1 VIDGLPYPLP
11 DDPDLAAV
19 AAALETAQ
27 LTAQVWDDR
36 WRLVYSTDD
45 FRLSTGGGIERIE
58 PPAGEHFFST
68 AVLESNTSA
77 RGGVMEE
84 SFVSWARHWGPV
96 VLADTPGGLDEL
108 RSLTDPRAHEALEGM
123 QPADP
128 PAAFADR
135 VDVRYGTGR
144 TPLDAFCVRIH
155 RADGSFAG
163 SAVILKP
170 ALPGSVIGMLAL
182 GDPEHFARLLSVA
195 APGRRATAILFADLE
210 GSTPLSRRL
219 STAAYFALVRRL
231 TRRIDERVIAAGGI
245 IGKHVG
251 DGVTAFF
258 LTQHAGSDSAAARA
272 CIEAARA
279 IQADAPG
286 IAARSDL
293 PPEAVT
299 LRFGLHWG
307 ASLYVGQLLT
317 GGHAEA
323 TAIGDEVNEA
333 ARIEACATGGRT
345 LATKSLLE
353 RLEPD
358 DAAALGLDPD
368 HLAYTPLGEL
378 PGAPEKARRDA
389 PALAVCEV

>member
-1 VIDGLPYPLP
+1 MSAPGPYPLP
-11 DDPDLAAV
+11 EDPALATVAV
-19 AAALETAQ
+19 ALETAQ
-27 LTAQVWDDR
+27 LTAQVWDAR
-36 WRLVYSTDD
+36 WRLAYSTDD
-45 FRLSTGGGIERIE
+45 FRLSTGGGIARVD
-58 PPAGEHFFST
+58 PPTGEHFFSS
-68 AVLESNTSA
+68 AVYESNTSA
-77 RGGVMEE
+77 RGGLMAE
-84 SFVSWARHWGPV
+84 SFEAWVRRWGPV

-108 RSLTDPRAHEALEGM
+108 RLLTDARVHAALDDME
-123 QPADP
+123 PVEP

-135 VDVRYGTGR
+135 VEVRYGTGR
-144 TPLDAFCVRIH
+144 TPLDALCVRIRH
-155 RADGSFAG
+155 PDGSLAG
-163 SAVILKP
+163 NAVILKP
-170 ALPGSVIGMLAL
+170 ALPGAVLGMLAL

-195 APGRRATAILFADLE
+195 APRRRPTAILFADLE

-258 LTQHAGSDSAAARA
+258 LSQHAGSDSAAARA

-279 IQADAPG
+279 IQAEAPDV
-286 IAARSDL
+286 AARSEL
-293 PPEAVT
+293 PTEAVT
-299 LRFGLHWG
+299 LRFGMHWG

-333 ARIEACATGGRT
+333 ARIEACAGGGRA
-345 LATKSLLE
+345 LATKALLE

-378 PGAPEKARRDA
+378 PTASEKARRDA